1 MAIYDESGE
10 YERVECPVCHVDTDE
25 SCDHLLAFADVT
37 FNEEPCGAVGDHLR
51 TFETIISE
59 AFAPRLG
66 SETVVKWKNFTV
78 RQLWEALLEEDCDPE
93 DFTLPSPQFY
103 ELVIELL
110 AAAGGWEHPGSLIVG
125 SGGRCES
132 AVRLMYAENPQK
144 VVADALKMLPT
155 QLVEAEPTQRRRR
168 KK

>member
-10 YERVECPVCHVDTDE
+10 CERVECPVCHVDTDE

-51 TFETIISE
+51 TFEAIISE
-59 AFAPRLG
+59 AFAPRLVSG
-66 SETVVKWKNFTV
+66 NMVKWKNFTV
-78 RQLWEALLEEDCDPE
+78 GQLWEALLEEDCDPE
-93 DFTLPSPQFY
+93 DITLPSPQFY

-110 AAAGGWEHPGSLIVG
+110 AAAGGWEHPGSLVMG
-125 SGGRCES
+125 SGGHCES
-132 AVRLMYAENPQK
+132 SVRLMYAENPQE
-144 VVADALKMLPT
+144 VVEKPLKILPA
-155 QLVEAEPTQRRRR
+155 QLVEAEPKPQRR